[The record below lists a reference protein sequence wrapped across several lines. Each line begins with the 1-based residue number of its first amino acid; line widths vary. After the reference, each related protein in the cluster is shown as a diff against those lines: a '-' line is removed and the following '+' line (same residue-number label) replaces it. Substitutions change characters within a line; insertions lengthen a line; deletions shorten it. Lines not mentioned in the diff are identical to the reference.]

1 MRSGHAHGS
10 SSGINWCPIFLAS
23 NIFKLDIDRWSK
35 NPSDPAN
42 YWLAENGKTGEDQGF
57 ILDLGCALPV
67 WGVNLRNTHNADH
80 NDRSTKKF
88 LVRGSLRMEGP
99 WKKLLTANLHD
110 SRHQD
115 PPPLQALMF
124 EKSVVVTF
132 VKFELL
138 EYWGAGGGLQYF
150 TMIPSPNQ
158 QGLFLQCQKTL
169 TLSDKEVVMHLKFGN

>member
-1 MRSGHAHGS
+1 MS

-67 WGVNLRNTHNADH
+67 WGVNLRNTRNADH

-124 EKSVVVTF
+124 EKSVVVTL

-158 QGLFLQCQKTL
+158 QGLFLQCQKNHSL
-169 TLSDKEVVMHLKFGN
+169 TDKEVVMHLKFGN